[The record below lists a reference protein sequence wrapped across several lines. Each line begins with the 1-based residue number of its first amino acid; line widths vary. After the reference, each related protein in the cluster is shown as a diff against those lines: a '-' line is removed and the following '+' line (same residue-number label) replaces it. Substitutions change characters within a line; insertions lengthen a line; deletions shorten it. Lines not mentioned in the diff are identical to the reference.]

1 LNIRMRS
8 SEFKLLVM
16 PYSARL
22 YRMAFRLMG
31 SREEA
36 EDVVQEVYLKLW
48 SMRHDLPGYK
58 SVEALSIR
66 ITRNLCLD
74 QLRRRKVNYDA
85 ISAEKYRHDG
95 AYETPSESLEKRE
108 EEQII
113 LQMIESLPEP
123 QRSLVHLRHL
133 EGKEYEEIA
142 EMVNMNV
149 NAIRVSIS
157 RARKQLREMLEKK
170 YSSWKA

>member
-1 LNIRMRS
+1 MKS

-16 PYSARL
+16 PYSDRL

-31 SREEA
+31 NREEA
-36 EDVVQEVYLKLW
+36 EDVVQDVYLKLW
-48 SMRHDLPGYK
+48 GMRNELRNYN
-58 SVEALSIR
+58 SIEALSIR

-74 QLRRRKVNYDA
+74 CLRRRKTSQEAMKAGRIKGEGY
-85 ISAEKYRHDG
+85 S
-95 AYETPSESLEKRE
+95 ETPAESLEKKE
-108 EEQII
+108 EAELIHSLI
-113 LQMIESLPEP
+113 AALPEP

-133 EGKEYEEIA
+133 EGKEYDEIA
-142 EMVNMNV
+142 LMVNMNV

-157 RARKQLREMLEKK
+157 RARKQMREMLEKQ

>member
-1 LNIRMRS
+1 MRS

-16 PYSARL
+16 PYSSRL
-22 YRMAFRLMG
+22 YRMAYRLMN

-36 EDVVQEVYLKLW
+36 EDIVQEVYVKLW
-48 SMRHDLPGYK
+48 SMRNDLDKYN
-58 SVEALSIR
+58 SIEALCVR

-74 QLRRRKVNYDA
+74 QLRRRKVNLDA
-85 ISAEKYRHDG
+85 MKAEKLKEEIHT
-95 AYETPSESLEKRE
+95 ETPSESLERK
-108 EEQII
+108 
-113 LQMIESLPEP
+113 ESAELLHTLISALPEP

-157 RARKQLREMLEKK
+157 RARKQMRALVENQ
-170 YSSWKA
+170 YSSWRV

>member
-1 LNIRMRS
+1 
-8 SEFKLLVM
+8 M
-16 PYSARL
+16 PYSSRL
-22 YRMAFRLMG
+22 YRMAYRLMN

-36 EDVVQEVYLKLW
+36 EDIVQEVYVKLW
-48 SMRHDLPGYK
+48 GMRNDLGKYN
-58 SVEALSIR
+58 SIEALCVR

-85 ISAEKYRHDG
+85 MKAEKLKEESFP
-95 AYETPSESLEKRE
+95 ETPSESLEKKE
-108 EEQII
+108 NADLLHTLIAA
-113 LQMIESLPEP
+113 LPEP

-157 RARKQLREMLEKK
+157 RARKQMRALVEKQ
-170 YSSWKA
+170 YSSWRV

>member
-1 LNIRMRS
+1 MKS

-16 PYSARL
+16 PYSDRI

-31 SREEA
+31 NREEA
-36 EDVVQEVYLKLW
+36 EDIVQEVYLKLW
-48 SMRHDLPGYK
+48 GMRAELGNYR
-58 SVEALSIR
+58 SIEALCIR
-66 ITRNLCLD
+66 ITRNLGLD
-74 QLRRRKVNYDA
+74 MLRRRKVNQEAMKTERSRAGGYMDL
-85 ISAEKYRHDG
+85 
-95 AYETPSESLEKRE
+95 PSDNLEKE
-108 EEQII
+108 EEARIVHTLI
-113 LQMIESLPEP
+113 AALPEP

-157 RARKQLREMLEKK
+157 RARKQMREILEKQ

>member
-1 LNIRMRS
+1 MKS

-16 PYSARL
+16 PYSSRL
-22 YRMAFRLMG
+22 YRMAFRLMN

-36 EDVVQEVYLKLW
+36 EDIVQEVYVKLW
-48 SMRHDLPGYK
+48 GMRNELGRYN
-58 SVEALSIR
+58 SIEALSVR

-74 QLRRRKVNYDA
+74 NLRRRKENLDA
-85 ISAEKYRHDG
+85 MKAEQMKPA
-95 AYETPSESLEKRE
+95 AYPETPSTYMEKKE
-108 EEQII
+108 NAE
-113 LQMIESLPEP
+113 MIHTLIAALPEP
-123 QRSLVHLRHL
+123 QRSLVHLRHM

-157 RARKQLREMLEKK
+157 RARKQMREMVEKK
-170 YSSWKA
+170 YSSWRV

>member
-1 LNIRMRS
+1 MKS

-16 PYSARL
+16 PYSSRL
-22 YRMAFRLMG
+22 YRMAYRLMN

-36 EDVVQEVYLKLW
+36 EDIVQEVYVKLW
-48 SMRHDLPGYK
+48 GMRNDLDRYN
-58 SVEALSIR
+58 SLEALCVR

-74 QLRRRKVNYDA
+74 HLRRRKVNQDVMK
-85 ISAEKYRHDG
+85 AEQYKPEEYP
-95 AYETPSESLEKRE
+95 ETPSESLEKKE
-108 EEQII
+108 NADLLHTLIAA
-113 LQMIESLPEP
+113 LPEP

-157 RARKQLREMLEKK
+157 RARKQMRALVEKQ
-170 YSSWKA
+170 YSSWRV

>member
-1 LNIRMRS
+1 MKS

-16 PYSARL
+16 PHSSRL
-22 YRMAFRLMG
+22 YRMAFRLMNN
-31 SREEA
+31 REEA
-36 EDVVQEVYLKLW
+36 EDIVQEVYVKLW
-48 SMRHDLPGYK
+48 GMRNELNNYN
-58 SVEALSIR
+58 SIEALAVR

-74 QLRRRKVNYDA
+74 KLRRRKVNQNA
-85 ISAEKYRHDG
+85 MKAEQMKEEMHSV
-95 AYETPSESLEKRE
+95 TPAEQLEQKE
-108 EEQII
+108 EAELIHTLI
-113 LQMIESLPEP
+113 AALPEP

-133 EGKEYEEIA
+133 EGKEYEEIS

-157 RARKQLREMLEKK
+157 RARKQMREMLEKQ

>member
-1 LNIRMRS
+1 MKS

-22 YRMAFRLMG
+22 YRMAFRLMNN
-31 SREEA
+31 REEA
-36 EDVVQEVYLKLW
+36 EDIVQEVYVKLW
-48 SMRHDLPGYK
+48 GMRNELEK
-58 SVEALSIR
+58 VNSIEALCIR

-74 QLRRRKVNYDA
+74 HLRRRKVNQDA
-85 ISAEKYRHDG
+85 IKADKCKQNSRP
-95 AYETPSESLEKRE
+95 ETPSENLEKRE
-108 EEQII
+108 DAELVHALIAA
-113 LQMIESLPEP
+113 LPEP

-157 RARKQLREMLEKK
+157 RARKQMRALVEKQ
-170 YSSWKA
+170 YSSWRV

>member
-1 LNIRMRS
+1 MKS

-16 PYSARL
+16 PYSDRL

-31 SREEA
+31 NREES

-48 SMRHDLPGYK
+48 GMRNELKNYN
-58 SVEALSIR
+58 SIEALSIR

-74 QLRRRKVNYDA
+74 CLRRRKTSQEAMKEGRIKGEGY
-85 ISAEKYRHDG
+85 S
-95 AYETPSESLEKRE
+95 ETPSESLEKKE
-108 EEQII
+108 EAELIHSLI
-113 LQMIESLPEP
+113 AALPEP

-133 EGKEYEEIA
+133 EGKEYDEIA
-142 EMVNMNV
+142 LMVNMNV

-157 RARKQLREMLEKK
+157 RARKQMREMLEKQ

>member
-1 LNIRMRS
+1 MKS

-16 PYSARL
+16 PYSSRL
-22 YRMAFRLMG
+22 YRMAFRLMS

-36 EDVVQEVYLKLW
+36 EDIVQEVYVKLW
-48 SMRHDLPGYK
+48 GMRNQLNSYN
-58 SVEALSIR
+58 SIEALAVR

-74 QLRRRKVNYDA
+74 KLRRRKVNQNA
-85 ISAEKYRHDG
+85 MKAEQMKEEMHSVSP
-95 AYETPSESLEKRE
+95 AEQLEKKE
-108 EEQII
+108 EAE
-113 LQMIESLPEP
+113 MIHTLIAALPEP

-133 EGKEYEEIA
+133 EGKEYEEIS

-157 RARKQLREMLEKK
+157 RARKQMREMLEKQ

>member
-1 LNIRMRS
+1 MKS

-16 PYSARL
+16 PYSSRL
-22 YRMAFRLMG
+22 FRMAYRLMN

-36 EDVVQEVYLKLW
+36 EDIVQEVYVKLW
-48 SMRHDLPGYK
+48 GMRNDLEKYN
-58 SVEALSIR
+58 SIEALCVR

-74 QLRRRKVNYDA
+74 QLRRRKVNHDA
-85 ISAEKYRHDG
+85 MKAERLKQESYPD
-95 AYETPSESLEKRE
+95 TPSESLEKKE
-108 EEQII
+108 NADLLHTLIAA
-113 LQMIESLPEP
+113 LPEP

-157 RARKQLREMLEKK
+157 RARKQMRALVEKQ
-170 YSSWKA
+170 YSSWRV

>member
-1 LNIRMRS
+1 MS
-8 SEFKLLVM
+8 
-16 PYSARL
+16 
-22 YRMAFRLMG
+22 

-36 EDVVQEVYLKLW
+36 EDIVQEVYVKLW
-48 SMRHDLPGYK
+48 GMRKELPNYH
-58 SVEALSIR
+58 SIEALSIR

-74 QLRRRKVNYDA
+74 QLRRRKVNNDA
-85 ISAEKYRHDG
+85 LKVEQLKKDDYP
-95 AYETPSESLEKRE
+95 ETPSETLENRE
-108 EEQII
+108 KTE
-113 LQMIESLPEP
+113 LVHKLIEALPEP

-157 RARKQLREMLEKK
+157 RARKQMREIVEKQ
-170 YSSWKA
+170 YSSWRI

>member
-1 LNIRMRS
+1 
-8 SEFKLLVM
+8 M
-16 PYSARL
+16 PYSSRL
-22 YRMAFRLMG
+22 YRMAFRLMN

-36 EDVVQEVYLKLW
+36 EDIVQEVYIKLW
-48 SMRHDLPGYK
+48 GMRNTLKNYN
-58 SVEALSIR
+58 SIEALSIR

-74 QLRRRKVNYDA
+74 HLRRKKVNNA
-85 ISAEKYRHDG
+85 ALNAERVNAAGHSVSP
-95 AYETPSESLEKRE
+95 AQNLEQKE
-108 EEQII
+108 KVE
-113 LQMIESLPEP
+113 MIHALIAALPEP

-133 EGKEYEEIA
+133 EEKEYEEIA

-157 RARKQLREMLEKK
+157 RARKQMREMLEKQ

>member
-1 LNIRMRS
+1 MKS

-16 PYSARL
+16 PYSSRL
-22 YRMAFRLMG
+22 YRMAFRLMN

-36 EDVVQEVYLKLW
+36 EDIVQEVYVKLW
-48 SMRHDLPGYK
+48 GMRKDLHNYN
-58 SVEALSIR
+58 SIEALCVR

-74 QLRRRKVNYDA
+74 HLRRRKVNHNA
-85 ISAEKYRHDG
+85 MKAEKIKEESYP
-95 AYETPSESLEKRE
+95 ETPSESLEKKE
-108 EEQII
+108 NAEI
-113 LQMIESLPEP
+113 LHTLIASLPEP

-133 EGKEYEEIA
+133 EGREYEEIA

-157 RARKQLREMLEKK
+157 RARKQMRELVEKQ
-170 YSSWKA
+170 YSSWRV

>member
-1 LNIRMRS
+1 MKS
-8 SEFKLLVM
+8 SEFKLMVM
-16 PYSARL
+16 PYSERL

-31 SREEA
+31 NREEA

-48 SMRHDLPGYK
+48 GLRKDLKKYN
-58 SVEALSIR
+58 SIEALAIR

-74 QLRRRKVNYDA
+74 GLRRRKTSQEA
-85 ISAEKYRHDG
+85 IKTERINGDG
-95 AYETPSESLEKRE
+95 YSETPAESLERKE
-108 EEQII
+108 EAEVIHT
-113 LQMIESLPEP
+113 LIEALPEP

-142 EMVNMNV
+142 QMVNMNV

-157 RARKQLREMLEKK
+157 RARKQMREMLEKQ

>member
-1 LNIRMRS
+1 MKS

-16 PYSARL
+16 PYSSRL
-22 YRMAFRLMG
+22 YRMAFRLTN

-36 EDVVQEVYLKLW
+36 EDIVQEVYVKLW
-48 SMRHDLPGYK
+48 GLRNELNNYK
-58 SVEALSIR
+58 SIEALAIR

-74 QLRRRKVNYDA
+74 HLRRKKVNQDA
-85 ISAEKYRHDG
+85 LKKAEEMKEEGHSVSPV
-95 AYETPSESLEKRE
+95 EELEQKE
-108 EEQII
+108 KEALLHTLIAA
-113 LQMIESLPEP
+113 LPEP

-133 EGKEYEEIA
+133 EEKEYEEIA

-157 RARKQLREMLEKK
+157 RARKQMREMLEKQ
-170 YSSWKA
+170 YSSWRV

>member
-1 LNIRMRS
+1 MKS

-16 PYSARL
+16 PYSSRL
-22 YRMAFRLMG
+22 YRMAYRLM
-31 SREEA
+31 SNREEA
-36 EDVVQEVYLKLW
+36 EDIVQEVYVKLW
-48 SMRHDLPGYK
+48 GMRKELPNYN
-58 SVEALSIR
+58 SIEALCVR

-74 QLRRRKVNYDA
+74 HLRRRKVNYDA
-85 ISAEKYRHDG
+85 MKAEQLKQESYTEMPSDNLEKKEDAELVHRLISA
-95 AYETPSESLEKRE
+95 
-108 EEQII
+108 
-113 LQMIESLPEP
+113 LPEP

-157 RARKQLREMLEKK
+157 RARKQMREMVEKQ
-170 YSSWKA
+170 YSSWRV

>member
-1 LNIRMRS
+1 MKS

-16 PYSARL
+16 PYSSRL
-22 YRMAFRLMG
+22 YRMAFRLMN

-36 EDVVQEVYLKLW
+36 EDIVQEVYVKLW
-48 SMRHDLPGYK
+48 GMRNELDKYN
-58 SVEALSIR
+58 SIEALSIR

-74 QLRRRKVNYDA
+74 QLRRRKVNIDA
-85 ISAEKYRHDG
+85 MKAEKLKEDSYP
-95 AYETPSESLEKRE
+95 ETPSENLEKRE
-108 EEQII
+108 DAELLHTLI
-113 LQMIESLPEP
+113 SALPEP

-142 EMVNMNV
+142 GMVNMNV

-157 RARKQLREMLEKK
+157 RARKQMREMVEKQ
-170 YSSWKA
+170 YSSWRV

>member
-1 LNIRMRS
+1 MKS

-16 PYSARL
+16 PYSTRL

-36 EDVVQEVYLKLW
+36 EDIVQEVYVKLW
-48 SMRHDLPGYK
+48 GMRSELPKYK
-58 SVEALSIR
+58 SIEALCIR

-85 ISAEKYRHDG
+85 LKAEKHKQQEYTDSP
-95 AYETPSESLEKRE
+95 AEKLERKE
-108 EEQII
+108 EEKII
-113 LQMIESLPEP
+113 HSLIEALPEP

-157 RARKQLREMLEKK
+157 RARKQMREMLQKQ